1 MPRPHRTVSLND
13 LNEDTISNT
22 CSHTASD
29 YCVMCV
35 HMSVHARAYFSGPMD
50 HIIYSP
56 QKAICFIL
64 LLLKSTGVGESILE
78 TQKKKKNQKEEEKP
92 EDLYLRKICPR
103 RQLVI

>member
-1 MPRPHRTVSLND
+1 
-13 LNEDTISNT
+13 
-22 CSHTASD
+22 
-29 YCVMCV
+29 
-35 HMSVHARAYFSGPMD
+35 MD

-92 EDLYLRKICPR
+92 GIS
-103 RQLVI
+103 VS